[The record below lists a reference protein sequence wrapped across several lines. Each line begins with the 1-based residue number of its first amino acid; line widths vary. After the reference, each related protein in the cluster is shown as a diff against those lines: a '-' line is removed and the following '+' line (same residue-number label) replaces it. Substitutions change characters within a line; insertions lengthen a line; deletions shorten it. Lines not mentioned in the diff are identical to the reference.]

1 MPDVTINRTQASQ
14 TTTPPTTAAP
24 VKKAPGKF
32 GRIMCALAGG
42 ALNVVAPGAGT
53 LVGELAGGGAD
64 PLADMQSVLAE
75 NQQSM
80 SRMFAVQNEV
90 QNQTQTFTLLTNI
103 MKAKHDAE
111 MAAVHNL
118 KS

>member
-1 MPDVTINRTQASQ
+1 MTDVILNRVQPSQ
-14 TTTPPTTAAP
+14 TAQPQAPPP
-24 VKKAPGKF
+24 VKKNHGKF
-32 GRIMCALAGG
+32 GRILGAIAGG

-53 LVGELAGGGAD
+53 LVGELIGGGNSTEGF
-64 PLADMQSVLAE
+64 QSVLAE
-75 NQQSM
+75 NQRSM
-80 SRMFAVQNEV
+80 ERMFAMQNDV

>member
-1 MPDVTINRTQASQ
+1 MNDVIVSRLQSGQTAQLQA
-14 TTTPPTTAAP
+14 PPPA
-24 VKKAPGKF
+24 KKNNGKF
-32 GRIMCALAGG
+32 GRILGAIAGG
-42 ALNVVAPGAGT
+42 ALNMVAPGAGT
-53 LVGELAGGGAD
+53 LVGELIGGGNSTD
-64 PLADMQSVLAE
+64 GFQSVLSE
-75 NQQSM
+75 NQRSM
-80 SRMFAVQNEV
+80 ERMFAIQNQV

>member
-1 MPDVTINRTQASQ
+1 MNEVTVNRVQPGQTAQPQA
-14 TTTPPTTAAP
+14 PPPAR
-24 VKKAPGKF
+24 KGQGKF
-32 GRIMCALAGG
+32 GRILGAIAGG

-53 LVGELAGGGAD
+53 LVGELIGGGDSLEAHKS
-64 PLADMQSVLAE
+64 MIAE
-75 NQQSM
+75 NERSM
-80 SRMFAVQNEV
+80 QRMLSVQNDI
-90 QNQTQTFTLLTNI
+90 QNQTQSFTLLTNI